1 MTISFKTKIIGSVV
15 VPTIVLITLSAVAL
29 AFNAYQNQQKSAAEK
44 VQSDLDS
51 VQRLLDESASLMKTK
66 TTAAMNVLQELT
78 GNTGKPS
85 AGDPAEIVPGV
96 SAPNIAFGDEKQAL
110 NFRIVDKL
118 VDLVGGTATI
128 FSKSGDSFVRIT
140 TNVKKPDGNR
150 AVGTVLDPNGPAFAS
165 LNNNSQG
172 FEGVVDILG
181 NPFFTSYQPIMDS
194 QNKLIGVYYVGYAA
208 SLGGVQTAIQQAKI
222 LNTGFLVLADSAGKV
237 RFTTN
242 GITSEQAAA
251 TIKSVPAGWQVDS
264 RNVEGWNYK
273 VYAAYPK
280 SELREGAITTA
291 EIIIGGGVVLALIL
305 SVLVGFLI
313 ESMVI
318 APLGGDPALAS
329 AAMAEISSG
338 NLDVNIGKA
347 RRGSLLGNLS
357 LMQEKLHNIV
367 NTIHKAVEKSS
378 EQHDKFE
385 QAVQAFQEAKSL
397 SPERQSI
404 AEEALLAA
412 AGKVAKSDETVS
424 RAVDRLKI

>member
-1 MTISFKTKIIGSVV
+1 MAISFKTKIIGSVV
-15 VPTIVLITLSAVAL
+15 VPTIVLITLSAAAL
-29 AFNAYQNQQKSAAEK
+29 AFNAYQTQQKTATEK

-51 VQRLLDESASLMKTK
+51 VQRLLDESASLMKARTSG
-66 TTAAMNVLQELT
+66 AMNVLLELT

-85 AGDPAEIVPGV
+85 AGDPTEIVPGV

-118 VDLVGGTATI
+118 VNLVGGTATI

-140 TNVKKPDGNR
+140 TNVKKQDGNR

-165 LNNNSQG
+165 LVKAQG

-181 NPFFTSYQPIMDS
+181 NPFFTSYQPIMNS
-194 QNKLIGVYYVGYAA
+194 QNKLIGIYYVGYAA

-222 LNTGFLVLADSAGKV
+222 LNTGFLVLVDSTGKV

-291 EIIIGGGVVLALIL
+291 MIIIGGGAVLALLL
-305 SVLVGFLI
+305 SVLVGLLI

-367 NTIHKAVEKSS
+367 NTIHKAVEKSI
-378 EQHDKFE
+378 EQHGKFE
-385 QAVQAFQEAKSL
+385 QTLQAYQEAKSL

-404 AEEALLAA
+404 AEEAMLAA
-412 AGKVAKSDETVS
+412 AEKVAKSDQTVN

>member
-1 MTISFKTKIIGSVV
+1 MIISFKTKIIGSVV
-15 VPTIVLITLSAVAL
+15 IPTIILIILSAVAV
-29 AFNAYQNQQKSAAEK
+29 AFNAYQNEQKSAAEK
-44 VQSDLDS
+44 VKSDLDS
-51 VQRLLDESASLMKTK
+51 VQTLLVESASLLNARTSD
-66 TTAAMNVLQELT
+66 AMNILLELT
-78 GNTGKPS
+78 SNAGKPS
-85 AGDPAEIVPGV
+85 AGDPTEVSPGV

-118 VDLVGGTATI
+118 VHLVGGTATI
-128 FSKSGDSFVRIT
+128 FSKAGNSFVRIT
-140 TNVKKPDGNR
+140 TNVKKQDGSR
-150 AVGTVLDPNGPAFAS
+150 AVGTVLDPNGPVFAS
-165 LNNNSQG
+165 LKTGLG

-194 QNKLIGVYYVGYAA
+194 QNQLIGIYYVGYEA

-222 LNTGFLVLADSAGKV
+222 LNTGFLVLVDSTGKV

-242 GITSEQAAA
+242 GVSSEQAAA
-251 TIKSVPAGWQVDS
+251 TLKSVPAGWQVDS
-264 RNVEGWNYK
+264 RNVDGWNYK

-291 EIIIGGGVVLALIL
+291 EIIIGGGAVLALIL

-318 APLGGDPALAS
+318 TPLGGDPAVAS
-329 AAMAEISSG
+329 AAMSEISSG

-347 RRGSLLGNLS
+347 KQGSLLGNLS
-357 LMQEKLHNIV
+357 MMQEKLHNIV
-367 NTIHKAVEKSS
+367 NAIHKAVERSR
-378 EQHDKFE
+378 EQHSNFE
-385 QAVQAFQEAKSL
+385 QAVQAFQQAKSL

-404 AEEALLAA
+404 AEEALLVAA
-412 AGKVAKSDETVS
+412 DRVAKSDDAVS

>member
-1 MTISFKTKIIGSVV
+1 MAISFKTKIISSVV
-15 VPTIVLITLSAVAL
+15 LPTIVLITLGAVVL
-29 AFNAYQNQQKSAAEK
+29 AFNAYQEQQQTATEK

-51 VQRLLDESASLMKTK
+51 VQRLLDETASLMTTK
-66 TTAAMNVLQELT
+66 TSAAMNVLQDLT
-78 GNTGKPS
+78 ASAGKPS
-85 AGDPAEIVPGV
+85 AGNPVEVVPGV

-110 NFRIVDKL
+110 NYRIVDKL
-118 VDLVGGTATI
+118 VNLVGGTATI

-140 TNVKKPDGNR
+140 TNIKKQDGFR
-150 AVGTVLDPNGPAFAS
+150 AIGTVLDPKGPAYAA
-165 LNNNSQG
+165 LIKSQG
-172 FEGVVDILG
+172 FVGTVDILG
-181 NPFFTSYQPIMDS
+181 NPFFTSYQPIMDG
-194 QNKLIGVYYVGYAA
+194 QNNLIGIYYVGYEA
-208 SLGGVQTAIQQAKI
+208 SLGGVQTAIQNAKI
-222 LNTGFLVLADSAGKV
+222 LNTGFLVLVDSTGKV

-242 GITSEQAAA
+242 GITMEQAAA

-280 SELREGAITTA
+280 SEVRDAAVATA
-291 EIIIGGGVVLALIL
+291 KIIIGGGVLLAVLL
-305 SVLVGFLI
+305 SVLVGLLI

-367 NTIHKAVEKSS
+367 NAIHKAVERSG
-378 EQHDKFE
+378 EQYAKFG
-385 QAVQAFQEAKSL
+385 QAVADFKEAKAH

-412 AGKVAKSDETVS
+412 AAKVAKSDEAVS